1 MAPVLAVER
10 PDSLGVH
17 RPAVIALGL
26 LLVVATIL
34 LGCDSIFGP
43 GTGDGTRYETVVA
56 GTIRTCARSTDSEW
70 YCWGRSGVSRVSS
83 TVGEGNDGDWTR
95 PTRLQADPGLESLV
109 AGENFVCGLTE
120 TGKLFCWGRNE
131 SGQLA
136 LGYLRQGVEGRIE
149 KPTAAVTDVRFSR
162 LAASGD
168 PTYMCGLDAAGSAYC
183 WGNNFRLQL
192 GIGASR
198 FDDTPVVTA
207 VLGQHNFT
215 QIVAE
220 GASTCALN
228 AQTDYYCW
236 GRLAPGGDIAEP
248 ELIVAGA
255 ALDTLIGG
263 AHSRCGLIDETA
275 VCNGENTLGELGVG
289 DTEPREEGFAEVAGG
304 LRFRQLSGGRVHFCG
319 VTTDERAYC
328 WGAGLKGRLGNGST
342 DRVLVPTAVQTDL
355 RFREIAAGGDHTC
368 GVTVD
373 GLIYCWGSGTW
384 GQLGTGSTEDQ
395 LTPVRVAAPA
405 G

>member
-1 MAPVLAVER
+1 MPDTSVMFVDLRDARCPTVIMLSTIIMAL
-10 PDSLGVH
+10 LF
-17 RPAVIALGL
+17 ALGCES
-26 LLVVATIL
+26 IL
-34 LGCDSIFGP
+34 GP
-43 GTGDGTRYETVVA
+43 GDGDGTRYKKLVA
-56 GTIRTCARSTDSEW
+56 GTIHTCARSTDGEW
-70 YCWGRSGVSRVSS
+70 YCWGRSYASRASV
-83 TVGEGNDGDWTR
+83 TADEGSDIDWTR
-95 PTRLQADPGLESLV
+95 PTRLRGDPGLESLV

-120 TGKLFCWGRNE
+120 AEQLFCWGRNE

-136 LGYLRQGVEGRIE
+136 LGYLGEGVEE
-149 KPTAAVTDVRFSR
+149 PTAAATEVRFSR

-168 PTYMCGLDAAGSAYC
+168 PTYMCGLDAAGLAYC

-192 GIGASR
+192 GIGANR

-207 VLGQHNFT
+207 VLGGHHFT

-236 GRLAPGGDIAEP
+236 GRLAPGGDIMEP
-248 ELIVAGA
+248 ELIVANVG
-255 ALDTLIGG
+255 LDTLIGG
-263 AHSRCGLIDETA
+263 ANSRCGLIDETA
-275 VCNGENTLGELGVG
+275 ACNGENTLGELGVG
-289 DTEPREEGFAEVAGG
+289 DTEPREDGFAEVAGN

-319 VTTDERAYC
+319 VTSDQRAYC
-328 WGAGLKGRLGNGST
+328 WGAGLKGRLGNGNT
-342 DRVLVPTAVQTDL
+342 ERVLVPTPVQTDL

-368 GVTVD
+368 GLTVD

-384 GQLGTGSTEDQ
+384 GQLGNGSTEDQ
-395 LTPVRVAAPA
+395 LTPVRIAAPA